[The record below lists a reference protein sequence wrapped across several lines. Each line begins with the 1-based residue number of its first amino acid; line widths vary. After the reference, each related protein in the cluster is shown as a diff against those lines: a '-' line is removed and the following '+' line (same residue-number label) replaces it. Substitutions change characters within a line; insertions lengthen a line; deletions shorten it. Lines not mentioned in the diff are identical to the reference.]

1 MDLLGYIKTGEDL
14 SRLPNGMHTV
24 LPAAPERGL
33 EAGVIF
39 TLRNRNQSVNVNQ
52 QNRLHPYYIVYINKA
67 GEVVVNHT
75 EAKRMLDLIRS
86 ACKGR
91 EKAIPEAYK
100 PFNKATADGRK
111 MDAHSHLL
119 QLAIQSMIEVK
130 EDQDIDSLFTGTR
143 TTALLNTISG
153 LEDFELI
160 AFVVVQDPS

>member
-39 TLRNRNQSVNVNQ
+39 TLRNRNQGINVNQ
-52 QNRLHPYYIVYINKA
+52 QNRLHPYYIVYINHA
-67 GEVVVNHT
+67 GKVLVNHT
-75 EAKRMLDLIRS
+75 EPKRMLDLIRS

-91 EKAIPEAYK
+91 DKPLPAAYA
-100 PFNKATADGRK
+100 PFNRATADGRD
-111 MDAHSHLL
+111 MDAHSKLL
-119 QLAIQSMIEVK
+119 QQAIQSMIEVK

-160 AFVVVQDPS
+160 AFVVVQNPN